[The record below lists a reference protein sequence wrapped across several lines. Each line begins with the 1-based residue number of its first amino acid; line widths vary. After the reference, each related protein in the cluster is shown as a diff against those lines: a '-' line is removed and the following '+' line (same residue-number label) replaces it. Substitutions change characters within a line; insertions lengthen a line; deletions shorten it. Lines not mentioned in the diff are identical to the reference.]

1 MVQSARNTDMK
12 ARGYFGIGA
21 EGISKPMN
29 FGNLART
36 AYGFGAS
43 FVFTVSPGRRVETPD
58 SDTPNSQNHMPW
70 YSYKTVGEM
79 QFPQGCRL
87 VGIELTDE
95 AINLPSFRHPTSAA
109 YVLGPENGSLSPEI
123 MDKCEFIVKIPT
135 RFCLNV
141 ATAGAII
148 MYDRIQ
154 SLGRFDERPV
164 RPGGPISVNAGPNPH
179 LPEHKHGRPHYSG
192 GKRIDNQKGRNRK
205 TVVGNRYEPEND

>member
-1 MVQSARNTDMK
+1 MST
-12 ARGYFGIGA
+12 RGYFGIGA

-43 FVFTVSPGRRVETPD
+43 FVFTVTPGRRVETPD
-58 SDTPNSQNHMPW
+58 SDTPKSQEHMPW
-70 YSYKTVGEM
+70 YNYENVEAIHL
-79 QFPQGCRL
+79 PDGCRL
-87 VGIELTDE
+87 VGIELTDD

-109 YVLGPENGSLSPEI
+109 YVLGPENGSLSPAIVER
-123 MDKCEFIVKIPT
+123 CEFIVKIPT

-164 RPGGPISVNAGPNPH
+164 RAGGPIHQDAGPNPH
-179 LPEHKHGRPHYSG
+179 LPEHVHGRPVYSG
-192 GKRIDNQKGRNRK
+192 GKRVSGQKGRDRL
-205 TVVGNRYEPEND
+205 TVVGNRYVPKKD